1 MKKTLKEFFVTEST
15 PRWQILLGGTVVIL
29 AGFLQNGYF
38 YGRALT
44 DTKTAQ
50 QQQRVESKVVEIQQ
64 HSIDFQTFANAYVT
78 SVLDGSAEV
87 SERRD
92 ALIANILAQDAAV
105 DVSRNILG
113 PSVEPQVTAY
123 RAALRNMK
131 ASVEEVSDVVSMG
144 PFWSAAS
151 GLLVARNN
159 LLDALEAYSGA
170 TGS

>member
-1 MKKTLKEFFVTEST
+1 MKIKDFFFSEST
-15 PRWQILLGGTVVIL
+15 PRWQILLGGAVVFGL
-29 AGFLQNGYF
+29 GFLQNAYF
-38 YGRALT
+38 YQLT
-44 DTKTAQ
+44 LDDAKVAQ

-64 HSIDFQTFANAYVT
+64 HSIDFQTFANSYVT
-78 SVLDGSAEV
+78 AVLDGSAEI

-113 PSVEPQVTAY
+113 PSVEPQVIAY

-131 ASVEEVSDVVSMG
+131 SAVEQVSDVVSMG

-151 GLLVARNN
+151 DLLVARNN
-159 LLDALEAYSGA
+159 LLDALEKYSSLAG
-170 TGS
+170 T

>member
-1 MKKTLKEFFVTEST
+1 MKSLKEFFITEST
-15 PRWQILLGGTVVIL
+15 PRWQILLGGAVVIL

-38 YGRALT
+38 YERALS
-44 DTKTAQ
+44 DTKAAQ
-50 QQQRVESKVVEIQQ
+50 QQQRLDSKVAEIQQ
-64 HSIDFQTFANAYVT
+64 HSIDFQTFANSYVT

-105 DVSRNILG
+105 DVSRNLLG
-113 PSVEPQVTAY
+113 PYVESQVAAY

-131 ASVEEVSDVVSMG
+131 ASVEQVSDVVSMG

-151 GLLVARNN
+151 DLLVARNN
-159 LLDALEAYSGA
+159 LLSALEEYSDA